1 MKDTKTYVSIDLCND
16 YTQMAYYVTNDM
28 EEPLSLTTTKN
39 DQRYLVPTA
48 VSKKND
54 SDEWLAGN
62 DASNNKLAGYTYIN
76 NIVDKV
82 LRGENVSAGNNNYS
96 GDFLLKKFLITLIDK
111 ATKAYQIKSIDYIVV
126 TVENTDRI
134 LSDLLRG
141 ILEEY
146 GIDKNHIKVIG
157 HSESLIYYMVFQ
169 KRELWVNDVIIFD
182 FTKDQFLMR
191 RLQTMRVR
199 RPWPVIVEEKDLSDK
214 FNYEMLE
221 TDEGKQRADEEFLKF
236 VSDFCSK
243 NIVSSVFFT
252 GIGFNGKWMEKTVKY
267 LCTKRRVF
275 KGLNLFV
282 KGAAFAAMSIN
293 GMGNADEYQ
302 FVCSGRTLVDI
313 NLQVNKD
320 GKDVSVVLSKAGTNW
335 YDAGARAEGILD
347 NVNSVNIEIDSS
359 ISKKKEI
366 VTLDL
371 KDFPER
377 PNKTTRIEVLLS
389 YRSDRRLVIIAQDMG
404 FGDFYKSSGAQVKKE
419 INVEDYL

>member
-1 MKDTKTYVSIDLCND
+1 M
-16 YTQMAYYVTNDM
+16 
-28 EEPLSLTTTKN
+28 
-39 DQRYLVPTA
+39 
-48 VSKKND
+48 
-54 SDEWLAGN
+54 
-62 DASNNKLAGYTYIN
+62 
-76 NIVDKV
+76 
-82 LRGENVSAGNNNYS
+82 
-96 GDFLLKKFLITLIDK
+96 
-111 ATKAYQIKSIDYIVV
+111 
-126 TVENTDRI
+126 
-134 LSDLLRG
+134 
-141 ILEEY
+141 
-146 GIDKNHIKVIG
+146 
-157 HSESLIYYMVFQ
+157 
-169 KRELWVNDVIIFD
+169 
-182 FTKDQFLMR
+182 
-191 RLQTMRVR
+191 
-199 RPWPVIVEEKDLSDK
+199 
-214 FNYEMLE
+214 
-221 TDEGKQRADEEFLKF
+221 
-236 VSDFCSK
+236 
-243 NIVSSVFFT
+243 
-252 GIGFNGKWMEKTVKY
+252 
-267 LCTKRRVF
+267 
-275 KGLNLFV
+275 FV

-404 FGDFYKSSGAQVKKE
+404 FGDFYKSTGAQVKKE